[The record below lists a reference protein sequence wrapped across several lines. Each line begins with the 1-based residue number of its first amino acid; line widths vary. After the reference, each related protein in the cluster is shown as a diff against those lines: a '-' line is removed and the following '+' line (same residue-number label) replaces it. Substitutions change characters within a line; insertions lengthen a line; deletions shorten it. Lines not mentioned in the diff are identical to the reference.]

1 MHITFELWN
10 LMKPSWLRWPII
22 QVCPGLRDF
31 QKHRTFTAKTGKSQ
45 ANQDKLVTL
54 ILKQSGTQI
63 KFISG
68 YVSRYVSYFI
78 DFGMW
83 INRLITLS
91 ILNLLR
97 FYKPGDLAICS
108 FRFIE
113 KVNYISVYSPI
124 PWIWIGQCLKTH

>member
-1 MHITFELWN
+1 
-10 LMKPSWLRWPII
+10 MKQSWLRWPII

-31 QKHRTFTAKTGKSQ
+31 QKHRTFTAKTEKSQ

-63 KFISG
+63 KFNKWICC
-68 YVSRYVSYFI
+68 VSYFI

-83 INRLITLS
+83 INRLIILS
-91 ILNLLR
+91 ISNLFR
-97 FYKPGDLAICS
+97 FCKPRDLAICS

-113 KVNYISVYSPI
+113 KVLTIFLFILQFHEYELDSVSEHTSGHRI
-124 PWIWIGQCLKTH
+124 VCWGT